1 MSYLKTEAVV
11 LRRYPFGESS
21 QVLSLMTR
29 DYGRLRVLAKGAHR
43 PKSSFGGPLDLAQRI
58 EAVYWPK
65 PPGQLDLLT
74 ASDLIEGYP
83 GLRRSWRRITAAC
96 CALELVDGLSPEGDP
111 LPGVYELLV
120 RLLEAAASASPA
132 ADPDLALLRFGARL
146 LQETGFFPR
155 TSVCALCQKPLPLV
169 PGRVDP
175 STRPGA
181 GGPAPRIPFS
191 ARHGGTLCP
200 SCPGR
205 DGSRLFAGAGTL
217 ALLEVFGRGPEARAE
232 TVRPAPEQAD
242 QLRALLNYLF
252 AHLLEREPRTFRF
265 LRMEFPVPGSTFPAA
280 ETGTAAEARRPGREG
295 DGAEGKAPIQ

>member
-1 MSYLKTEAVV
+1 MAYLKTEAVV

-21 QVLSLMTR
+21 QVLSLLTR

-74 ASDLIEGYP
+74 ASELLDGYS
-83 GLRRSWRRITAAC
+83 GLRRSWRRIAAAC

-111 LPGVYELLV
+111 LPGVFDLLV
-120 RLLEAAASASPA
+120 RLLETVASPSPA
-132 ADPDLALLRFGARL
+132 EDPDPALLRFGARL

-155 TSVCALCQKPLPLV
+155 TSVCALCQKPLP
-169 PGRVDP
+169 PPP
-175 STRPGA
+175 S

-200 SCPGR
+200 ACPGR

-217 ALLEVFGRGPEARAE
+217 VLLETLGRGPAARAE
-232 TVRPAPEQAD
+232 AVRPSPEQAD

-252 AHLLEREPRTFRF
+252 AHLLEREPKTFRF
-265 LRMEFPVPGSTFPAA
+265 LRMEFHVPGSKFQVPDGG
-280 ETGTAAEARRPGREG
+280 GTAGAGRTVREG
-295 DGAEGKAPIQ
+295 DGVSGNAPLQ